1 MKQQSVPS
9 APVKTEKIDAGWSSI
24 PNTWAESDFPAK
36 ELKEDISGLCV
47 AESNGWS
54 GCSLISLSLVR
65 NTPAALG
72 SSAAIKLFKGR
83 YVEESS
89 EDRKERGATVKP
101 IIGARRR
108 YNNL

>member
-9 APVKTEKIDAGWSSI
+9 VPVKTEKIDAGWSSI
-24 PNTWAESDFPAK
+24 PNTWAESDFPSK
-36 ELKEDISGLCV
+36 ELKEDISGLSV

-72 SSAAIKLFKGR
+72 SSAAVKLFEG
-83 YVEESS
+83 ESS
-89 EDRKERGATVKP
+89 EDYKERGTTVKP
-101 IIGARRR
+101 IIGEEGGITI
-108 YNNL
+108 YSL